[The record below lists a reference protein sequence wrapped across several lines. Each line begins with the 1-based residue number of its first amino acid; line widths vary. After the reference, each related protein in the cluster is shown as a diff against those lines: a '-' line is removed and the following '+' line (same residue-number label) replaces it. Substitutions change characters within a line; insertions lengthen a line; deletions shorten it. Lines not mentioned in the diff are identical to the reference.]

1 MEAETIQQILTLLP
15 SDHREK
21 LFTVLSARPVDEA
34 ALERVL
40 SNLFTTIDAPT
51 REQLIG
57 QLMTAVLPWENLV
70 PAHYPQWRRL
80 VRDAAIYVGV
90 HLSSRRLIPKLVR
103 QLTLPVE
110 TPAERRLLIFI
121 EQMPALQKI
130 GQTLARNRHLDPAV
144 RAELTRLESAI
155 QDVRPAEIFAI
166 VQQQL
171 GPLFNRYEIE
181 LQSVL
186 LAEASVSAVLRFT
199 WRNPTTKQQERG
211 VFKVLKPYIA
221 TYFAEELQLLRGL
234 AVYIHENRAAY
245 QLPPAGLS
253 EMLDEVRH
261 LLERETDLPAE
272 QATLAEAYARYQAVA
287 GVRVPQ
293 LIQALSTPTITAMSD
308 ETGLKV
314 TDALRNQ
321 PRASQQQL
329 AARMVTALL
338 ATPLFAPEEES
349 IFHADLHAGNLL
361 VEAKTG
367 ALVILDWALVERL
380 SRAQRRHFVM
390 LFVASAWRDAD
401 RIFTALAHLSSDD
414 LTSDA
419 TKAALIRGH
428 IATYLAHLPPLAIPT
443 TTRVLTLLDGV
454 MSSGVRFPAELLLF
468 RKMLFTLLDVLQEVA
483 PGYQIDSVLI
493 QHALTLLAKEAPQR
507 LRLLPTDT
515 SQRFNSHLTNHDL
528 NVWAWTLPLLL
539 NRVWSQL
546 NEQMVND
553 NLTRCQQLLGKLP
566 AVSLPGALSQATP
579 PPVEENP
586 ARSAK
591 TTGQSSIAIPITDA
605 SER

>member
-1 MEAETIQQILTLLP
+1 MEAETIQQILALLP

-21 LFTVLSARPVDEA
+21 LFTVLSARPVDEV

-40 SNLFTTIDAPT
+40 SNLFTTIDAST

-103 QLTLPVE
+103 QLTLPME

-121 EQMPALQKI
+121 EQMPTLQKI

-155 QDVRPAEIFAI
+155 QDVRPSEIFAI

-171 GPLFNRYEIE
+171 GLLFNRYEVE
-181 LQSVL
+181 LQGVL

-199 WRNPTTKQQERG
+199 WRNPTTKQQEQG

-329 AARMVTALL
+329 AERMVTALL

-390 LFVASAWRDAD
+390 LFVASAWRDAE
-401 RIFTALAHLSSDD
+401 RLFTALAGLSQDD
-414 LTSDA
+414 LSQDA
-419 TKAALIRGH
+419 TKAALVRGH
-428 IATYLAHLPPLAIPT
+428 IATYLAQFSPLAAPS
-443 TTRVLTLLDGV
+443 TTRVLILLDGV
-454 MSSGVRFPAELLLF
+454 MSSGVHFPAELLLF

-493 QHALTLLAKEAPQR
+493 QHALTLLATEAPQR
-507 LRLLPTDT
+507 LRLLPTDA

-528 NVWAWTLPLLL
+528 NVWTWTLPLLL
-539 NRVWSQL
+539 NRVWLQL

-553 NLTRCQQLLGKLP
+553 SLTRCQQLLGKLP
-566 AVSLPGALSQATP
+566 VVSLQAALPQATP
-579 PPVEENP
+579 PPSEENP
-586 ARSAK
+586 ARGA
-591 TTGQSSIAIPITDA
+591 TTTVQPSIAIPITDA
-605 SER
+605 SKR